1 MTPLL
6 ALLALAGPPAQ
17 GGAPVAP
24 AASPA
29 PTAAA
34 ASSTAGAATASPVAN
49 TEARRLTAT
58 GEMRGLWVVRTALV
72 SPGTVDAVVDQA
84 KEAGFNALFVQV
96 RGRGDAFYSSRLVPR
111 SLLLETQPA
120 GFDPLARLLRRAH
133 GRGLQVHA
141 WVNVLLAAG
150 FVGPWP
156 KGHVA
161 AIHPE
166 WLMVPQS
173 AAGDALASRPD
184 EWPGLIRDAASG
196 DSEGLYL
203 SPSAPGVPEHLEDVV
218 RELLRGYAVDG
229 LHLDFIRYPGVDYDY
244 SRAALE
250 GFRRPTGE
258 GVFRIA
264 ELLAGPANEPERW
277 PAYLRQRLTALTERL
292 SRAAHAARPGLIVSA
307 AVVPDQ
313 TQAVAERF
321 QDWPAWLAAGLVDAL
336 CPMTY
341 TPDARLFRQQ
351 VEQARARAG
360 QTGTIWAGVGAYR
373 LTPGAVVDR
382 VRAAREAGAEGVV
395 VFSHESFDGE
405 GWARLRAEAFVPAA
419 ATAAPADPDPAART
433 TPLARP
439 PR

>member
-1 MTPLL
+1 MTTLL
-6 ALLALAGPPAQ
+6 ALLALAGPPAK
-17 GGAPVAP
+17 GVAP
-24 AASPA
+24 AAVPA
-29 PTAAA
+29 
-34 ASSTAGAATASPVAN
+34 
-49 TEARRLTAT
+49 
-58 GEMRGLWVVRTALV
+58 EMRGLWVVRTALV
-72 SPGTVDAVVDQA
+72 SPETVDAVVDQA
-84 KEAGFNALFVQV
+84 KQAGFNALFVQV

-111 SLLLETQPA
+111 SLLLETRGA
-120 GFDPLARLLRRAH
+120 GFDPLSRLLRRAH
-133 GRGLQVHA
+133 GVGLQVHA

-156 KGHVA
+156 SGHVA
-161 AIHPE
+161 TAHPE

-173 AAGDALASRPD
+173 AAAEALATRP
-184 EWPGLIRDAASG
+184 ETWPNLIRNAASG
-196 DSEGLYL
+196 DSEGFYL
-203 SPSAPGVPEHLEDVV
+203 SPSAPGVPEHLEAVV
-218 RELLRGYAVDG
+218 RELVRGYAVDG
-229 LHLDFIRYPGVDYDY
+229 LHLDFIRYPGADYDY

-250 GFRRPTGE
+250 GFRAPTSEG

-292 SRAAHAARPGLIVSA
+292 SRAARAARPGVVVSA
-307 AVVPDQ
+307 AVVPDEA
-313 TQAVAERF
+313 QAVTERF
-321 QDWPAWLAAGLVDAL
+321 QDWPAWLAAGLLDAL

-360 QTGTIWAGVGAYR
+360 QLGTVWAGVGAYR
-373 LTPGAVVDR
+373 LTPAAVVER

-395 VFSHESFDGE
+395 VFSHESLDDE

-419 ATAAPADPDPAART
+419 ATAAPADTATRT
-433 TPLARP
+433 PPLARP